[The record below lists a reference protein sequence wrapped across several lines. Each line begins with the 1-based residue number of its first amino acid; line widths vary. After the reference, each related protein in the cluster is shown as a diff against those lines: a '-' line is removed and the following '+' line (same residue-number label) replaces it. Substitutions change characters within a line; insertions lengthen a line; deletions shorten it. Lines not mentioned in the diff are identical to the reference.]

1 MKRNGIGQWLLAAV
15 AVAAF
20 AVAGSFAVAQTDPG
34 RVQGP
39 TPVSGIRHNPFPMGF
54 RAPDGGVVAGRGTAA
69 GAGTFVHDGMCVS
82 VENCVRISASNVN
95 DGGTANIVAGR
106 WYRIKASGSGGD
118 GCIRQGAAVTS
129 CSANGVLPVEAG
141 ELFRDAFPANAA
153 SVDGGVLDRAT
164 LYFLATSSTAMVAT
178 LCPVIDCPV
187 PAAGN

>member
-1 MKRNGIGQWLLAAV
+1 MRTTGQWLLAAV
-15 AVAAF
+15 AVFAF

-39 TPVSGIRHNPFPMGF
+39 TPISGVKHNPFPVAY
-54 RAPDGGVVAGRGTAA
+54 RAPDGGTVPGRGTPT

-82 VENCVRISASNVN
+82 VENCVRITATTAG
-95 DGGTANIVAGR
+95 DGGVANIVAGR
-106 WYRIKASGSGGD
+106 WYRIKASGQGGD
-118 GCIRQGAAVTS
+118 GCIKMGSAATS

-164 LYFLATSSTAMVAT
+164 LYFLATSATSMVAT